1 MNKKLIEKISQ
12 FLEREYYSHLENV
25 SIFQGEDGSYE
36 FFNRYVI
43 VKENDGYIVSL
54 KYNSEVKRFGSLKN
68 AVSWCIFD
76 IRNKFSRAQRIE
88 YLDRII
94 SAIDVNILVHK
105 KLVKKAKDLD
115 TKLIYLAKLSE
126 DQLKR
131 KTYISEMSNYFH
143 ESKLLQAQKFSMK

>member
-1 MNKKLIEKISQ
+1 MNKKIIEKVSQ
-12 FLEREYYSHLENV
+12 FLQREYYSNLENV
-25 SIFQGEDGSYE
+25 SIFQDDDGSYE

-43 VKENDGYIVSL
+43 AKENEGYLVIL
-54 KYNSEVKRFGSLKN
+54 KYNSETKKFGSLKN

-76 IRNKFSRAQRIE
+76 IRNKFARAQRVE

-105 KLVKKAKDLD
+105 NLVKKAKDLD

-131 KTYISEMSNYFH
+131 KAYITEMGNYFH